1 MLRNLMLGIKVFRR
15 HTIHRFG
22 AAGAGDSIRRSALQM
37 CRRCCMQSPSY
48 VLRCLGSIDL
58 VRSVG
63 ASGVHCRA
71 GTHAHKRTHAC
82 TEARIRRMRA
92 CVRACVRAHTSTHTH
107 TPKALFFRALLIVI
121 QLKLVFLHSG
131 PGCIREQVLPVVRIV
146 LGVLVLLQVP
156 GHVLGP
162 CWTDRDDAQFLV

>member
-107 TPKALFFRALLIVI
+107 
-121 QLKLVFLHSG
+121 S
-131 PGCIREQVLPVVRIV
+131 
-146 LGVLVLLQVP
+146 
-156 GHVLGP
+156 
-162 CWTDRDDAQFLV
+162 

>member
-37 CRRCCMQSPSY
+37 CRRCCMQFPSC

-71 GTHAHKRTHAC
+71 GTHAQTTHAC

-92 CVRACVRAHTSTHTH
+92 CVRACSHIHTH
-107 TPKALFFRALLIVI
+107 TLLKHCFLGLFSLLSSLNSCFCTAGQVVSVNKSS
-121 QLKLVFLHSG
+121 QLFVSFW
-131 PGCIREQVLPVVRIV
+131 VY
-146 LGVLVLLQVP
+146 
-156 GHVLGP
+156 
-162 CWTDRDDAQFLV
+162 